1 MEGVKVLV
9 RFHQSSRIEIG
20 TLIWLTDRLAIDHK
34 RLLVRFFPGALQK
47 TKLRTKAIKKQT

>member
-34 RLLVRFFPGALQK
+34 RLLVRFFPGSPSEN
-47 TKLRTKAIKKQT
+47 